1 MNPYSNTTLL
11 EDRIYAAS
19 PVGLTLI
26 LMEQAV
32 ASIRAIRQSLTENDV
47 RRRARE
53 VNRLLDILSEL
64 ILSLKADGTA
74 ETGKRRRIYS
84 SLQAM
89 LIDAHAQVK
98 PETFATVEASLTS
111 LLDNW
116 KEVCNALEGS
126 APVSA
131 TPDAFEEWTAVF
143 GSERL
148 TGALLDRLTH
158 HVHILAMNG
167 VSYRLA
173 QSTAR
178 RRQSKKAAP
187 GDAVAGGHF
196 DQDTGEIL
204 SG

>member
-74 ETGKRRRIYS
+74 ETGKRRRIYG
-84 SLQAM
+84 SLQTM
-89 LIDAHAQVK
+89 LIDAHARVK
-98 PETFATVEASLTS
+98 PETFATVETSLTS

-126 APVSA
+126 APVSD
-131 TPDAFEEWTAVF
+131 TPEAFEEWTAVAN
-143 GSERL
+143 
-148 TGALLDRLTH
+148 TNPYCD
-158 HVHILAMNG
+158 
-167 VSYRLA
+167 YRDEATSSASRGWKL
-173 QSTAR
+173 
-178 RRQSKKAAP
+178 
-187 GDAVAGGHF
+187 
-196 DQDTGEIL
+196 
-204 SG
+204 